1 MMMPDRLDRRLLS
14 LLQQEGRMT
23 TVELADRVGLS
34 PTAVTERIKRL
45 QRDEII
51 LGYGARLSPEKLGR
65 GFLAFIEITLDKTT
79 PDVFDRFAAAISR
92 VPDVI
97 ECHMVA
103 GGFDYLVKVRVANM
117 AAYRQLLGEAILAL
131 PGVRETRTYAVMEEI
146 KSSPDLPV

>member
-1 MMMPDRLDRRLLS
+1 MMPDRLDRRLLS